1 MVITRNQY
9 MILKFLLSNQNK
21 CSYFQLLNQTGC
33 NKEELDAALHD
44 LQYNMRG
51 ILRIEKKKEVV
62 KAEIKDKE
70 TLLKLK
76 HHPMW
81 QTFNSR
87 CISCGACTIGCAT
100 CTCFTT
106 TDLIYN
112 ENANIGERR
121 RTAASCQVDGFSDM
135 AGGHSF
141 RPTAGDRMRYK
152 ILHKFHDYKAR
163 FKDYHMCVGCGRCTS
178 RCPEY
183 ISVTATVEKMSAV
196 IDEIEAKGDN
206 HE

>member
-70 TLLKLK
+70 KLFALLSQNLNIIRITLK
-76 HHPMW
+76 
-81 QTFNSR
+81 
-87 CISCGACTIGCAT
+87 
-100 CTCFTT
+100 
-106 TDLIYN
+106 
-112 ENANIGERR
+112 
-121 RTAASCQVDGFSDM
+121 
-135 AGGHSF
+135 
-141 RPTAGDRMRYK
+141 
-152 ILHKFHDYKAR
+152 
-163 FKDYHMCVGCGRCTS
+163 
-178 RCPEY
+178 
-183 ISVTATVEKMSAV
+183 EK
-196 IDEIEAKGDN
+196 
-206 HE
+206 